1 MLRHVDWG
9 VIKCLVIAG
18 PGFVKDQF
26 KQYLETEAV
35 RRDIR
40 CRLSS
45 LPDASKFLQLLVLKP
60 WSSRAQAL

>member
-1 MLRHVDWG
+1 MLQAVLRHVDWA

-26 KQYLETEAV
+26 KQYLEAEAV

-40 CRLSS
+40 CAFRTVPGARNPNPEAHG
-45 LPDASKFLQLLVLKP
+45 LPA
-60 WSSRAQAL
+60 